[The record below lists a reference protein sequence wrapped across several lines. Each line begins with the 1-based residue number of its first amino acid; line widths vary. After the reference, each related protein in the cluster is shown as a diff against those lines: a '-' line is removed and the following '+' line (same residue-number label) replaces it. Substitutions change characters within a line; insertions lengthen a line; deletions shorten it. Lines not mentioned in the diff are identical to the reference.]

1 MPRLVLNNAY
11 VLFASNDIS
20 EFVTQ
25 IELKTSVDVID
36 TTRIGSQSRTRQ
48 AGVFDNS
55 VSFQF
60 NQDFADNALEELV
73 NGTSMANTTVGT
85 TVQMQVRPVNAAVSA
100 SNPKY
105 TFNAVITEW
114 QSVSGELG
122 SLSTVAVSW
131 PISGNIT
138 KSITP

>member
-25 IELKTSVDVID
+25 IELKTSVDTID
-36 TTRIGSQSRTRQ
+36 TTQIGAQSRTRQ

-55 VSFQF
+55 VTFQF
-60 NQDFADNALEELV
+60 NQDYADNALEELV

-85 TVQMQVRPVNAAVSA
+85 AVAMQIRPVNAAVSA

-122 SLSTVAVSW
+122 SLSTVQVSW

-138 KSITP
+138 KSIT

>member
-55 VSFQF
+55 VTFQF
-60 NQDFADNALEELV
+60 NQDYANDALEELI

-85 TVQMQVRPVNAAVSA
+85 TVQMQIRPVNAAVSA
-100 SNPKY
+100 NNPKY

-122 SLSTVAVSW
+122 ALSTVGVSW

-138 KSITP
+138 KSIT

>member
-11 VLFASNDIS
+11 VLFASSDIS

-25 IELKTSVDVID
+25 IELKTSVDTID
-36 TTRIGSQSRTRQ
+36 TTQIGAQSRTRQ

-55 VSFQF
+55 VTFQF
-60 NQDFADNALEELV
+60 NQDYADNQLERVV
-73 NGTSMANTTVGT
+73 NGESMANTRVGT
-85 TVQMQVRPVNAAVSA
+85 AVPMQIRPVNAAVSA
-100 SNPKY
+100 NNPKY

-114 QSVSGELG
+114 QSVSGEAG
-122 SLSTVAVSW
+122 SLATVQVSW

-138 KSITP
+138 KSIV

>member
-25 IELKTSVDVID
+25 IELKTSVDTID

-55 VSFQF
+55 VTFQF
-60 NQDFADNALEELV
+60 NQDYASNALEQLV

-100 SNPKY
+100 NNPKY

-122 SLSTVAVSW
+122 SLSTVLVTW

-138 KSITP
+138 KSIT

>member
-25 IELKTSVDVID
+25 IELKTSVDTID
-36 TTRIGSQSRTRQ
+36 TTQIGAQSRTRQ

-55 VSFQF
+55 VTFQF
-60 NQDFADNALEELV
+60 NQDYADNALEELV
-73 NGTSMANTTVGT
+73 NGTSIANTTVGT
-85 TVQMQVRPVNAAVSA
+85 AVAMQIRPVNAAVSA

-114 QSVSGELG
+114 QSVSGQLG
-122 SLSTVAVSW
+122 SLSTVSVTW

-138 KSITP
+138 KSIV

>member
-25 IELKTSVDVID
+25 IELKTSVDTID
-36 TTRIGSQSRTRQ
+36 TTQIGAQSRTRK

-55 VSFQF
+55 VTFQF
-60 NQDFADNALEELV
+60 NQDYADNALEELV

-85 TVQMQVRPVNAAVSA
+85 AVAMQIRPVNAAVSA

-122 SLSTVAVSW
+122 SLSTVQVSW

-138 KSITP
+138 KSIV

>member
-25 IELKTSVDVID
+25 IELKTSVDTID
-36 TTRIGSQSRTRQ
+36 TTQIGAQSRTRQ

-55 VSFQF
+55 VTFQF
-60 NQDFADNALEELV
+60 NQDYADNALEELV

-85 TVQMQVRPVNAAVSA
+85 AVAMQIRPVNAAVSA

-122 SLSTVAVSW
+122 SLSTVQVSW

-138 KSITP
+138 KSIA

>member
-11 VLFASNDIS
+11 VLFGSNDIS

-25 IELKTSVDVID
+25 IELKTSVDTID
-36 TTRIGSQSRTRQ
+36 TTQIGAQSRTRQ

-55 VSFQF
+55 VTFQF
-60 NQDFADNALEELV
+60 NQDYANNALERLV
-73 NGTSMANTTVGT
+73 NGDSMANTTVGT
-85 TVQMQVRPVNAAVSA
+85 TVSMEIRPVNGAVSV

-114 QSVSGELG
+114 QSVSGEIG
-122 SLSTVAVSW
+122 SLSTVSVSW
-131 PISGNIT
+131 PISGNIN
-138 KSITP
+138 KAIA

>member
-25 IELKTSVDVID
+25 IELKTSVDTID
-36 TTRIGSQSRTRQ
+36 TTQIGAQSRTRK

-55 VSFQF
+55 VTFQF
-60 NQDFADNALEELV
+60 NQDYADNALEELV

-85 TVQMQVRPVNAAVSA
+85 AVAMQIRPVNAAVSA

-122 SLSTVAVSW
+122 SLSTVQVSW

-138 KSITP
+138 KSIT